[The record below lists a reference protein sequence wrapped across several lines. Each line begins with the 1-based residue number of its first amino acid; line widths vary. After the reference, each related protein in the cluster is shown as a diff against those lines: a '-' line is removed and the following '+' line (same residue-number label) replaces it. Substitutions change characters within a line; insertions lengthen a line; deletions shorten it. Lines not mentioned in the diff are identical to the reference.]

1 MQLGRNPEHNGNDTH
16 SMGYIEG
23 IQRNL
28 MEENKLVFVR
38 WIGLQDRSLM
48 GMLDI
53 FYTLI

>member
-1 MQLGRNPEHNGNDTH
+1 MQLGRNPEHNGNDSH

-23 IQRNL
+23 IHRNL

-38 WIGLQDRSLM
+38 RIGLQDRSLM